1 VDRIAV
7 WFPNWIGD
15 VVLSFP
21 ALKALKE
28 LYPRARIVG
37 IVRREICGILKDNPD
52 LDAVYPWERRSLRQT
67 LSLLLSLRTCRFDL
81 VLVLPNS
88 WKSAFLARLSGA
100 RRRVGYAREGRRL
113 LLSDPV
119 ACSMQIRNLHH
130 ADYFL
135 NLVRSLGWDGM
146 RPHLTLT
153 VEEEAVNRMRD
164 YLCTYGLDGKEP
176 LVAVHP
182 GASKGPR
189 GWAVE
194 RFADVCRELWSRQ
207 KIRSL
212 VLGTEQ
218 EGRQWAEAFQ
228 GPGMFLA
235 TGQVA
240 LEDLPALLKHCDLFL
255 GNDSGIMHVAAAV
268 GTPVVGIFG
277 PGTTERTGPVLDP
290 DRHRVVSRRFPCSP
304 CRQKFFK
311 ECAPAP
317 SGKPYCLEEIGVDEV
332 IRASQD
338 LLKKAIA
345 RRALQGVEQRGS

>member
-1 VDRIAV
+1 MERIAV
-7 WFPNWIGD
+7 WLPNWIGD

-28 LYPRARIVG
+28 LYPRARVVG

-52 LDAVYPWERRSLRQT
+52 VDAVYPWDRRSLRQT
-67 LSLLLSLRTCRFDL
+67 MGLLLSLRACRFDL
-81 VLVLPNS
+81 ALVLPNS

-100 RRRVGYAREGRRL
+100 RRRLGYDREGRGF

-119 ACSMQIRNLHH
+119 ACPPQTRNLHH

-135 NLVRSLGWDGM
+135 NLIRSLGWGGT
-146 RPHLTLT
+146 RPPLTLA
-153 VEEEAVNRMRD
+153 VEEDARDRMRD
-164 YLCTYGLDGKEP
+164 YLRVHGLDGKEP

-182 GASKGPR
+182 GASKSPR

-194 RFADVCRELWSRQ
+194 RFGEVCRELWSRQ
-207 KIRSL
+207 GTRSL
-212 VLGTEQ
+212 VLGTAE
-218 EGRQWAEAFQ
+218 EGREWAGVFQ
-228 GPGMFLA
+228 GPGVFLA
-235 TGQVA
+235 AGQVA
-240 LEDLPALLKHCDLFL
+240 LEDLPALLGQCDLFL

-277 PGTTERTGPVLDP
+277 PGTAERTGPVLDP
-290 DRHRVVSRRFPCSP
+290 DRYRVVSKRFPCSP

-311 ECAPAP
+311 ECMPAP

-332 IRASQD
+332 VRASQD
-338 LLKKAIA
+338 LLKNAAA
-345 RRALQGVEQRGS
+345 RRSPLRVGQCGS